1 MHADQLLPQFLQQLR
16 VAKTSR
22 QRTDSTLT
30 PRRFAEKLA
39 PATREA
45 WQRLLTAPAVFP
57 GDRSVLDETDR
68 PPADLGFA
76 QEVLSLY
83 RHKLSLASPRFHAFA
98 LPSGRLLAPL
108 PNSAEVKE
116 ALANWPLPA
125 LQAQLQSFTAHRC
138 RHPSRHYRRT
148 LRQVSSS
155 GGLDPRGL
163 TLTGIMRRGLIQL
176 QESL

>member
-22 QRTDSTLT
+22 QRTDSTLVLH
-30 PRRFAEKLA
+30 RFAEKLA
-39 PATREA
+39 AATREA
-45 WQRLLTAPAVFP
+45 WQRLLTAPVVFP

-68 PPADLGFA
+68 PPADLVFA

-116 ALANWPLPA
+116 ALANWPLSA
-125 LQAQLQSFTAHRC
+125 LQAQLQSFTAPQMPPPQSPLPPNAPAGLPAAAPGHR
-138 RHPSRHYRRT
+138 
-148 LRQVSSS
+148 
-155 GGLDPRGL
+155 
-163 TLTGIMRRGLIQL
+163 TLTGVGKRKRNSQGIC
-176 QESL
+176 